1 MNNPVRTVAL
11 TSLALTGLGGALT
24 WSSEGQHFA
33 TGVVATGLTM
43 LGSLVMGAYAM
54 KRVEGAAGA
63 SKKVLA
69 VPFILK
75 MPILLGA
82 GWLLLTHFPPL
93 SVILGG
99 GSLVA
104 AITLQAALGTFLP
117 TAAAPAGALPAAVVP
132 PATGDNV

>member
-69 VPFILK
+69 VPFICFWK
-75 MPILLGA
+75 CGVRTSRPPHLLVPYRRLSY
-82 GWLLLTHFPPL
+82 LLLRGIT
-93 SVILGG
+93 SDV
-99 GSLVA
+99 SLLLA
-104 AITLQAALGTFLP
+104 
-117 TAAAPAGALPAAVVP
+117 
-132 PATGDNV
+132 